1 MDIAEAVSKA
11 LFMPKSHENFRV
23 LAYLRS
29 TGGRIGTEM
38 PAGRAFSA
46 GGESDIIGISH
57 GSREKRA
64 EKEKRIG
71 SAYGVDETYR
81 KRR

>member
-23 LAYLRS
+23 LADLRS
-29 TGGRIGTEM
+29 TGGRIGDRYACRESL
-38 PAGRAFSA
+38 FSR
-46 GGESDIIGISH
+46 GESDIIGISH

-64 EKEKRIG
+64 EKEKRMG
-71 SAYGVDETYR
+71 SAYGVDETS
-81 KRR
+81 